1 MFDPEREGPLTY
13 LSTAYPQV
21 THSLSTA
28 LALSLIAA
36 LALIATATS
45 AWAVVLNLTRKP
57 DVSSA
62 ELHQQV
68 TALRLEVSE
77 IVDKFTASQK
87 RNAVRAMRERKDE
100 EDAPQAEPAGDPAE
114 VKRRLRQQ
122 VFGGFR

>member
-1 MFDPEREGPLTY
+1 M
-13 LSTAYPQV
+13 
-21 THSLSTA
+21 STA

-77 IVDKFTASQK
+77 LVDKFTASQK
-87 RNAVRAMRERKDE
+87 RQAVRAMRERA
-100 EDAPQAEPAGDPAE
+100 DAEGQQQELAIPDPAE
-114 VKRRLRQQ
+114 IKRRLRQQ
-122 VFGGFR
+122 AFGGGR